1 MPMTK
6 SRFVA
11 LFLLVALALQGCTE
25 EANDGV
31 VKGPHALPTDLG
43 ADGKFGNYISS
54 NAQEYELK
62 GTAHVF
68 SPTASQRRPPK
79 SSLRSSTSWS
89 SLFLHTPGHLAE
101 LAPSWVGPTDEA
113 SALPASTSP
122 PRCRR
127 ASRDRR
133 GGSQRPRFSKLTASA
148 PWARLPA
155 RVVLFCAQRARRPS
169 RDCGHVRRRF
179 PVRVLATASL
189 ALVKLEAALNQCY
202 IEIPSNYG

>member
-1 MPMTK
+1 MTK

-11 LFLLVALALQGCTE
+11 LFLLVALALQGCTG

-113 SALPASTSP
+113 SATSLDLTATLPACLEGPARRVPAAEVFETDRERSLGPTPCSRRALLRSTSSSTQ
-122 PRCRR
+122 PRLRTCTSTVPCAGSSHRVTR
-127 ASRDRR
+127 SRE
-133 GGSQRPRFSKLTASA
+133 
-148 PWARLPA
+148 ARSRTEP
-155 RVVLFCAQRARRPS
+155 VL
-169 RDCGHVRRRF
+169 H
-179 PVRVLATASL
+179 
-189 ALVKLEAALNQCY
+189 
-202 IEIPSNYG
+202 